1 MTTTRF
7 KPARV
12 ALAVLG
18 GLVIGLVLVRTF
30 TPRTAEMGEGDALP
44 ATAAPMR
51 RATAPKTAGAADSG
65 ITRVSHE
72 ILADRIPAYPRAGK
86 WVRIGDRLDTN
97 GVPMVMASFETTDSD
112 TKVLEWYAHYF
123 EERGFPWQGVDE
135 SLKQAGLPA
144 LSATD
149 VIGGLQ
155 LSVIAFPHPGGASV
169 IVAAADMD
177 TYYERADINVPDD
190 GELPSYPG
198 AKPMVMRTSDGP
210 TDAVMVTFATPDGL
224 KAVQDFYRDRLGKRG
239 FKELPV
245 ERAEKSRLEQLEF
258 VGEGRSWRL
267 FLASSD
273 SGTAVAAQGG
283 WVGRP

>member
-12 ALAVLG
+12 ALAVVS
-18 GLVIGLVLVRTF
+18 GLAIGLVLVRTF
-30 TPRTAEMGEGDALP
+30 TPRTAEMGEGEALP
-44 ATAAPMR
+44 ATAAPVR
-51 RATAPKTAGAADSG
+51 RAAAPPAASG
-65 ITRVSHE
+65 DGGIARVSHE
-72 ILADRIPAYPRAGK
+72 LLADRIPEYPRAGK
-86 WVRIGDRLDTN
+86 RVRIGDRLDTN
-97 GVPMVMASFETTDSD
+97 GVPMVMASFETSDSYA
-112 TKVLEWYAHYF
+112 KVLEWYAHYF

-155 LSVIAFPHPGGASV
+155 LSVIAFPHAGGASV

-177 TYYERADINVPDD
+177 TYYERADTNVPDD

-210 TDAVMVTFATPDGL
+210 RDAVMVTFATPDGV

-245 ERAEKSRLEQLEF
+245 ERPDKSRLEQLEF
-258 VGEGRSWRL
+258 IGDGRSWRL
-267 FLASSD
+267 FLASSER
-273 SGTAVAAQGG
+273 GTAVAAQGG
-283 WVGRP
+283 WAGRP